1 MPKFYKQNA
10 SAFEAKRLNVLLQTP
25 KRFLNS
31 PRRNKIS
38 RPRILCFLTLFVIFR
53 TESSTTRLNEVK
65 NLNTFTLCLQI
76 LRYALDDN

>member
-38 RPRILCFLTLFVIFR
+38 RPRILFFFHPYLKER
-53 TESSTTRLNEVK
+53 TEMKKIIRMK
-65 NLNTFTLCLQI
+65 NILQKNQKD
-76 LRYALDDN
+76 LTD

>member
-38 RPRILCFLTLFVIFR
+38 RPRILFFLTLFVI
-53 TESSTTRLNEVK
+53 LNEVK